1 MTTTKKVTTVKTVK
15 NTKKTSEKIMEEKLN
30 KLEEKANEQQNI
42 EDERLA
48 KRKEQREK
56 RKLFNDNLEILLF
69 CNAGNTEVIF
79 KTESQG
85 HTNTYVMTF
94 GDTQWVTFNELRQI
108 KNTSMLKNYILKP
121 IDINIDELTL
131 EDVLQELGIQ
141 DLYEDEEML
150 YEDNLNY
157 ILNGLDYNKFKLYV
171 DSVNPRYLNRI
182 VDLAIE
188 QAKKGGF
195 SDANKRMYLEKILNK
210 RDMFSEAIRIELE

>member
-30 KLEEKANEQQNI
+30 KLEEKANEQQSI

-56 RKLFNDNLEILLF
+56 RKLFNDDLEILLF

-121 IDINIDELTL
+121 IDINIDELIL

-210 RDMFSEAIRIELE
+210 RDMLSEPIRIELE

>member
-30 KLEEKANEQQNI
+30 KLEEKANEQQSI

-56 RKLFNDNLEILLF
+56 RKLFNDDLEILLF

-79 KTESQG
+79 KTESKG

>member
-1 MTTTKKVTTVKTVK
+1 MTTTKKVATVKTVK

>member
-1 MTTTKKVTTVKTVK
+1 MTTTKKVATVKTVK

-30 KLEEKANEQQNI
+30 KLEEKANKQQNI

-56 RKLFNDNLEILLF
+56 RKLFNDDLEILLF